1 MKTGIALS
9 LIGLASLV
17 AQPAAAQDVTLKLHH
32 FNPPTTTMHRKFILP
47 WVEMVKKKTGGRIKI
62 DVYPSL
68 QLGGKPQQLLDQ
80 VRDGVVDITWTITGY
95 TPGRFPSLEVFE
107 LPFVHQ
113 SIASS
118 NQALFEMQK
127 TYLKDELKDYKVLVL
142 HVHAGNVL
150 ITKNKPIRT
159 VADFKGMKIRT
170 PNQSGSWF
178 LEAVGASPIGTPIT
192 AVAQLLSRGVIDGA
206 ALPFEI
212 IAPFKLHELTKYA
225 TELEGGK
232 RFQTTVFI
240 LAMNKAKYES
250 LPPDLK
256 KMFDEA
262 TGETLVK
269 LATEV
274 WEAAEAPGIAAAKKR
289 GNVFITMSAAEVA
302 KMKTLAQPA
311 IARWIAAMKERGID
325 GAKLLQ
331 VARETIKKYEK

>member
-1 MKTGIALS
+1 MRIRT
-9 LIGLASLV
+9 LIGLASLT
-17 AQPAAAQDVTLKLHH
+17 AIAAHPAAAQDVTLKLHH
-32 FNPPTTTMHRKFILP
+32 FNPPTTTMHRKFIMP

-95 TPGRFPSLEVFE
+95 TPGRFPSLEAFE

-113 SIASS
+113 SIAST
-118 NQALFEMQK
+118 NQALYELQK
-127 TYLKDELKDYKVLVL
+127 TVLKEELKDYKVLVL

-150 ITKNKPIRT
+150 ITKGKPIRT

-178 LEAVGASPIGTPIT
+178 LEAVDANPVGTPIT

-212 IAPFKLHELTKYA
+212 IGPFKLHELTKYA
-225 TELEGGK
+225 TELAGGK

-256 KMFDEA
+256 KLFDET

-269 LATEV
+269 LATKV
-274 WEAAEAPGIAAAKKR
+274 WEAAEEPGIEAAKKR
-289 GNVFITMSAAEVA
+289 GNEFITMAPAEVA
-302 KMKTLAQPA
+302 KMKELAEPV
-311 IARWIAAMKERGID
+311 IARWIAAMKDRGVD
-325 GAKLLQ
+325 GSKLLQ
-331 VARETIKKYEK
+331 VVRDTIAKYDK